1 MRYPAPLQ
9 RGDVIGVT
17 SPSSGVSDDMQ
28 PRLDFCLDDLR
39 RRGFEVE
46 VGRCMDGTGPTSAPA
61 AERAAELI
69 AMLTDPRI
77 RAIVPPWGGELAI
90 DLLPL
95 LDFDAVARSAPTW
108 LVGYSDTSTLL
119 LPLTLLTGTATL
131 HGPALMDTPF
141 VVPDPLRHWLD
152 LASAPPGAGVAQG
165 AARWS
170 QESWPDFV
178 VHPEVTK
185 QVLTTPARWKSLA
198 RDEVDTVRG
207 RLIGGCLE
215 TISMLPGTPYGD
227 VAGFADRHAPEGL
240 LVYVEV
246 AEVDAFTAGRMLHH
260 LRLAGWFDRAN
271 AVLVGRTSAP
281 GSPGFTQLDAV
292 RDALGPLDVP
302 VLYDLDIGH
311 VPPQLALVNGALAD
325 ITLADGVGTLVQ
337 HLV

>member
-17 SPSSGVSDDMQ
+17 SPSAGVPDDLR
-28 PRLDFCLDDLR
+28 PRLEFCVADLR

-61 AERAAELI
+61 AERAAELT
-69 AMLTDPRI
+69 AMLTDPRV
-77 RAIVPPWGGELAI
+77 RAVVPPWGGELAI

-95 LDFDAVARSAPTW
+95 LDLDAIARSAATW
-108 LVGYSDTSTLL
+108 FVGYSDTSTLL
-119 LPLTLLTGTATL
+119 LPITLVTGTATL

-152 LASAPPGAGVAQG
+152 LASAAPGATVVQG
-165 AARWS
+165 AAGLA
-170 QESWPDFV
+170 QESWPDFRAE
-178 VHPEVTK
+178 PDATL
-185 QVLTTPARWKSLA
+185 QVLTRPARWRRLA
-198 RDEVDTVRG
+198 GDDGGTLRG

-246 AEVDAFTAGRMLHH
+246 AEVDAFSAGRMLHH

-281 GSPGFTQLDAV
+281 GSPGFSQLDAV
-292 RDALGPLDVP
+292 RDALGPLGLP

-311 VPPQLALVNGALAD
+311 VPPQLALVNGALAEV
-325 ITLADGVGTLVQ
+325 TLEDGVGTLVQ